1 MRSLAELLDVAD
13 LAWPTLRHAI
23 EGAGGRAVVVPVE
36 RQVGERCLYALQVT
50 ARSTLGALALETG
63 GLLVDG
69 GWLRIFGGGSDCFP
83 DLATVNGL
91 DGRDRTPPPTLLV
104 ATDVLGGQ
112 FAINGGGLGGE
123 PGEVHYFGP
132 DTLSWT
138 PLGIGHA
145 AWVARVLGRPLDDF
159 YDGLRWPGWQG
170 EVEAV
175 RPDEAI
181 SCFPFLFTQQGRDPA
196 AISRR
201 VVPWEELRGVLAEA
215 ADQLAAV
222 EDGTTVRIRVE
233 GDTTA

>member
-1 MRSLAELLDVAD
+1 M
-13 LAWPTLRHAI
+13 
-23 EGAGGRAVVVPVE
+23 
-36 RQVGERCLYALQVT
+36 
-50 ARSTLGALALETG
+50 
-63 GLLVDG
+63 
-69 GWLRIFGGGSDCFP
+69 
-83 DLATVNGL
+83 NGL
-91 DGRDRTPPPTLLV
+91 NGRDRTPPPTLLV

-138 PLGIGHA
+138 PLGLGHA
-145 AWVARVLGRPLDDF
+145 AWVTRVLGRPLDDF

-196 AISRR
+196 AISRPGGAVGGAAR
-201 VVPWEELRGVLAEA
+201 RPRRGRRPVRRRG
-215 ADQLAAV
+215 
-222 EDGTTVRIRVE
+222 DGTTVRIRVE